1 MKALLLESEWKPREG
16 YRLSD
21 LEKATKSSY
30 NGNQTFYN
38 PTVKMVDIP
47 VPKPGPGEV
56 LAKVKACGVCG
67 SDVHM
72 YQKDEAN
79 YTAYPGHCKFPVVLG
94 HEWSGQVVEVGEGVK
109 ILKPGDSICSE
120 EINWCG
126 ECTPCRAGL
135 VNQCQFLEEIGFS
148 RQGAFAEYITPKE
161 KYCWKIDSIL
171 EAYGDEDMAYEIG
184 AMVEPSGVAYNG
196 MFISA
201 GGFKPGGN
209 LLVAG
214 CGPVGL
220 LSVALAAVAGAAK
233 VIVMEPSAPRR
244 EIAKTMGADFTLDP
258 ISLEKGGIR
267 PADVIMEE
275 TKGDGINMAIEA
287 SGAGPRVYPIFEE
300 VLAPDG
306 RIVQAGMGG
315 ERVPVSVLK
324 MQWQMLHIDGS
335 VGHAGRGI
343 FPSVIRLLAAK
354 RFDPSPLVT
363 ARFGLDQAIEAI
375 QQAEK
380 LLDVK
385 VMVKQ

>member
-1 MKALLLESEWKPREG
+1 MKALLLEAEWKPREG
-16 YRLSD
+16 YRLSE
-21 LEKATKSSY
+21 LEQRTKSSY

-38 PTVKMVDIP
+38 PTVKLVDLP

-56 LAKVKACGVCG
+56 LAKVKATGVCG

-72 YQKDEAN
+72 YQKDDDN

-94 HEWSGQVVEVGEGVK
+94 HEWSGQVVEVGKGVET
-109 ILKPGDSICSE
+109 LKPGDPICAE
-120 EINWCG
+120 EMNWCG

-135 VNQCQFLEEIGFS
+135 VNQCQFLEEIGFT
-148 RQGAFAEYITPKE
+148 RQGAFAEYVTPKA

-171 EAYGDEDMAYEIG
+171 EAIGDEDQAYEIG
-184 AMVEPSGVAYNG
+184 AMVEPCGVAYNG

-201 GGFKPGGN
+201 GGFQPGGHV
-209 LLVAG
+209 LVAG

-220 LSVALAAVAGAAK
+220 MSVALAAAAGAAK

-244 EIAKTMGADFTLDP
+244 EMAETMGADFTLDP
-258 ISLEKGGIR
+258 VGLEKEGIR

-275 TKGDGINMAIEA
+275 TRGEGVVMAVEA
-287 SGAGPRVYPIFEE
+287 SGVGPRVYPVFEE
-300 VLAPDG
+300 VLAPG
-306 RIVQAGMGG
+306 GEIVQAGMGG
-315 ERVPVSVLK
+315 ERVPVSVLR
-324 MQWQMLHIDGS
+324 MQWQMLHIHGS

-354 RFDPSPLVT
+354 RINLLPLVT
-363 ARFGLDQAIEAI
+363 ARFPLGKALEAV

>member
-1 MKALLLESEWKPREG
+1 MKALLLEAEWKPRRG
-16 YRLSD
+16 YRLNE
-21 LEKATKSSY
+21 LERRTKSSY

-38 PTVKMVDIP
+38 PIVKLVDLP

-56 LAKVKACGVCG
+56 LAKVKATGVCG

-72 YQKDEAN
+72 YQKDEEN

-94 HEWSGQVVEVGEGVK
+94 HEWAGEVVEVGKGVET
-109 ILKPGDSICSE
+109 LKPGDPICVE

-135 VNQCQFLEEIGFS
+135 VNQCQFLEEIGFT
-148 RQGAFAEYITPKE
+148 RQGAFAEYVAPKA

-171 EAYGDEDMAYEIG
+171 EAQGDEDQAYEIG
-184 AMVEPSGVAYNG
+184 AMVEPCGVAYNG
-196 MFISA
+196 MFISS
-201 GGFKPGGN
+201 GGFQPGGHV
-209 LLVAG
+209 LVAG

-220 LSVALAAVAGAAK
+220 MSVALARAAGAAK

-244 EIAKTMGADFTLDP
+244 KTAETLGADFTLDP
-258 ISLEKGGIR
+258 VALEKDGTH

-275 TKGDGINMAIEA
+275 TGGDGIVMAIEA
-287 SGAGPRVYPIFEE
+287 SGVGPRVYPVFEE
-300 VLAPDG
+300 VLAPNG
-306 RIVQAGMGG
+306 SIVQAGMGG
-315 ERVPVSVLK
+315 ERVPISVLR
-324 MQWQMLHIDGS
+324 MQWQQLHVHGS

-354 RFDPSPLVT
+354 RIDLSPLVT
-363 ARFGLDQAIEAI
+363 ARFPLERALEAI